1 MSRRHAMLPYI
12 INKIE
17 DLPTEDQELAKRHYT
32 PKDGVLVLDLKD
44 DMDKRVQ
51 GLTTNNNQLKTEKLQ
66 LKDQLAK
73 FEGIDPLEYKK
84 TQEELKSLKDKG
96 SSPSREEIISQ
107 VRTELQKQYDEKL
120 VAGVERANRIEQ
132 LHKSVLLQQEIT
144 EAFLKHGVLPDAIG
158 VATPFVASRA
168 EVVEHE
174 GKFKSRIKGN
184 NGSFE
189 VSVQQGG
196 DGFKTVDELVGE
208 LKVQPTLA
216 FLFEGSKADGTG
228 GNNKKSSDADDVK
241 GTINLESIKS
251 KAEMRGN
258 ISIQSAFIEKFGS
271 DAYLLL
277 PDK

>member
-1 MSRRHAMLPYI
+1 MLPYI

-51 GLTTNNNQLKTEKLQ
+51 GLTTNSNQLKTEKLQ